1 MKKHKNI
8 LAITGVRSTTNAV
21 ATTTLAQTATIKLNM
36 VPLPPA
42 IGKKSIIKEA
52 TDKRMVSKTT
62 SFWLARNAR
71 IWATFCVVSFCS
83 PKPRKTTQRGSDIAM
98 HAPMRNNI
106 GAPESVSTRPQ
117 AKWAPI
123 EATIPKTTQTP
134 IIVNAF
140 FLASPPS
147 VDSSDAPSIIAFTF
161 SANKPAVKTSFI
173 ACIKFPKQRHTTNQA
188 TLNDALGISIER
200 KAFNPRLMGFEGER
214 PTANIP
220 ASPVMESRM
229 AYGVLV

>member
-8 LAITGVRSTTNAV
+8 LAITGVRSTTNAMMTV
-21 ATTTLAQTATIKLNM
+21 ALATIAMMKLSM

-42 IGKKSIIKEA
+42 MGRNSMSKHITA
-52 TDKRMVSKTT
+52 KRMVSPTI
-62 SFWLARNAR
+62 SFCRAKNAR
-71 IWATFCVVSFCS
+71 TLASFSSVSFCS

-123 EATIPKTTQTP
+123 EANIPMTTQTP
-134 IIVNAF
+134 IILKAF
-140 FLASPPS
+140 FLVASSS
-147 VDSSDAPSIIAFTF
+147 VDSSDVLSIRLLIF

-173 ACIKFPKQRHTTNQA
+173 ACIKFTKQRAKITKA
-188 TLNDALGISIER
+188 MLNDGFVNSMVK
-200 KAFNPRLMGFEGER
+200 KAFNPKLMGFAGEVPR
-214 PTANIP
+214 ANIP
-220 ASPVMESRM
+220 TSPVMERRM
-229 AYGVLV
+229 AYGDLV